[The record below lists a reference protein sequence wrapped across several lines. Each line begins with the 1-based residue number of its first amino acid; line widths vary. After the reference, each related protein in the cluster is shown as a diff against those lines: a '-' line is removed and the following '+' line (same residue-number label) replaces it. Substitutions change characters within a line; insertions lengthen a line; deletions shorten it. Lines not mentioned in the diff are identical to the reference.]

1 MNHPFFTFSTYVNLT
16 RLATPRQ
23 TVSLQRP
30 ESDTRPPVNPVK
42 SGFLPEESPGSKG
55 AVLVNGQTV

>member
-1 MNHPFFTFSTYVNLT
+1 MNHPFFTFSGYVNLA

-42 SGFLPEESPGSKG
+42 SGFLPEE
-55 AVLVNGQTV
+55 